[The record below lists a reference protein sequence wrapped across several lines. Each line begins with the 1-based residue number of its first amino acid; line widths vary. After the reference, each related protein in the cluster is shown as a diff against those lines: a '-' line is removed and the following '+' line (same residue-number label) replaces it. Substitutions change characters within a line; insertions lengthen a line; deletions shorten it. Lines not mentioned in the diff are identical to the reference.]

1 MKMITM
7 PFRKKAQVGFTLL
20 ETIVAIAIMTIVL
33 AALLVLLTNFYKV
46 FNAQQSTA
54 RVSGSATIAGNELQ
68 AKISQ
73 ATQIVTS
80 ATISGTLYT
89 TDSDTL
95 VLELPS
101 INGFGAVIAGTY
113 DYAVFYVSSG
123 ALYERVQPNGA
134 SSRPTIYKQL
144 SNSISSTSFTYNS
157 GDVTQATKVDINIL
171 MQLTAGRTTS
181 THQLKQTLYLRN
193 QS

>member
-1 MKMITM
+1 MIIM
-7 PFRKKAQVGFTLL
+7 PFRKNAQVGFTLI

-33 AALLVLLTNFYKV
+33 AALLVLITNFYKV

-68 AKISQ
+68 AKITQ
-73 ATQIVTS
+73 ATQIVS
-80 ATISGTLYT
+80 SSTISGTLYT

-101 INGFGAVIAGTY
+101 INGSGAVIAGTY

-144 SNSISSTSFTYNS
+144 SNSISSASFTYNN
-157 GDVTQATKVDINIL
+157 GDVTQANKVDIDIL
-171 MQLTAGRTTS
+171 MQLNAGRTTS
-181 THQLKQTLYLRN
+181 THRLKQTLYLRN